1 MFSDAHLHLHETGK
15 GYPGKDIGLL
25 FSCTAEPSEWDLLKS
40 IGRDGLKRFYGVHPW
55 YCDQWTD
62 ESRNKLLALLANDAS
77 AGVGEIGLDS
87 SRGDLKEQI
96 PVFCEQLDIASSQG
110 RAVNIHMIGAEKE
123 TVDCLTEHAGRIPAV
138 IHSFRSESY
147 VKPLSALNCY
157 FSVNPRILAK
167 KPGSVR
173 RIVRAI
179 PSDRLLLESDA
190 PHAPEGFAG
199 MEDFISQL
207 AGILDVAPE
216 DLASSV
222 NENLR
227 SIA

>member
-1 MFSDAHLHLHETGK
+1 MFSDAHLHLHETGAD
-15 GYPGKDIGLL
+15 YPGEDVGIL
-25 FSCTAEPSEWDLLKS
+25 FSCTAKPSEWDALAA
-40 IGRDGLKRFYGVHPW
+40 IRRNGLERFYGVHPW
-55 YCDQWTD
+55 YCDQWTY
-62 ESRNKLLALLANDAS
+62 ESKNKLLALLHEDDS
-77 AGVGEIGLDS
+77 AGVGEIGLDA

-96 PVFCEQLDIASSQG
+96 PVFCEQLDIASSLS
-110 RAVNIHMIGAEKE
+110 RAVNIHMFGAEKE
-123 TVDCLTEHAGRIPAV
+123 TVDCITEHAGRIPAI

-157 FSVNPRILAK
+157 FSINPRILAK
-167 KPGSVR
+167 KPESVR
-173 RIVRAI
+173 RIVGAV
-179 PSDRLLLESDA
+179 PPDRLLLESDA
-190 PHAPEGFAG
+190 PHTPEGFAG